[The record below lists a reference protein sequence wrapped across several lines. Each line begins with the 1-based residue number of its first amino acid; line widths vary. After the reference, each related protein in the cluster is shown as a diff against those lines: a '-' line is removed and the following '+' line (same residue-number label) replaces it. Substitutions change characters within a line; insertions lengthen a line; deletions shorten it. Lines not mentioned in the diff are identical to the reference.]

1 MSLLYYV
8 FRPLLEQIFKSND
21 VSDEAQEAATVI
33 QMNQNAQPKSNI
45 NHDRKDL
52 ILDALFTNRTETIMK
67 LNLCRRLLGVFLVNY
82 F

>member
-1 MSLLYYV
+1 M
-8 FRPLLEQIFKSND
+8 LEQIFKSND
-21 VSDEAQEAATVI
+21 VSAEAQVAIIVI

-52 ILDALFTNRTETIMK
+52 IPDALFTNRTETVVK
-67 LNLCRRLLGVFLVNY
+67 LNLCRGLLGVLFLK